1 MSEQTKTK
9 QDLRH
14 KIFTIV
20 GIVLCVILLP
30 MLIVN
35 VIMIVNSYANKDEA
49 PSVGKYI
56 PFIVQSG
63 SMSGVIEGGDIIVTT
78 KIEPADVKLDDI
90 ITFYDPKG
98 SGTSV
103 VTHRVIEI
111 ETKDG
116 KLVFTTVGDVVM
128 NENIEKYGT
137 KEDIPE
143 EVMKSIVE
151 VVPEEKV
158 ISKYSFRIPVLGHV
172 SLFMSTIPG
181 FIVCVL
187 VPLLLLVGY
196 DVVRRKI
203 NDKANEQDTAA
214 LLAELEQLR
223 AAKNAGETKQEEQPN
238 QDDPEVEEETSTD
251 TNQEEQ

>member
-1 MSEQTKTK
+1 
-9 QDLRH
+9 
-14 KIFTIV
+14 
-20 GIVLCVILLP
+20 
-30 MLIVN
+30 
-35 VIMIVNSYANKDEA
+35 
-49 PSVGKYI
+49 
-56 PFIVQSG
+56 
-63 SMSGVIEGGDIIVTT
+63 MSGVIEGGDIIITT
-78 KIEPADVKLDDI
+78 KIEPEDVKLDDI

-98 SGTSV
+98 NGTSV

-137 KEDIPE
+137 KEEIPE

-223 AAKNAGETKQEEQPN
+223 AAKNAGEKKQEEQRQN
-238 QDDPEVEEETSTD
+238 DPEVEEETSTD
-251 TNQEEQ
+251 TNQE

>member
-9 QDLRH
+9 QDLKH

-63 SMSGVIEGGDIIVTT
+63 SMSGVIEGGDIIITT
-78 KIEPADVKLDDI
+78 KIEPEDVKLDDI

-98 SGTSV
+98 NGTSV

-137 KEDIPE
+137 KEEIPE

-223 AAKNAGETKQEEQPN
+223 AAKNAGEKKQEEQRQN
-238 QDDPEVEEETSTD
+238 DPEVEEETSTD
-251 TNQEEQ
+251 TNQE